1 MYMEVAGRLQV
12 LGAWEKSL
20 KLLEGQAAGWRRAW
34 SPHSFR
40 QNFMC
45 QMHCLKNKK
54 EQDFYLIEEHMRLEG
69 KLSCCTPEGLL
80 REG

>member
-20 KLLEGQAAGWRRAW
+20 KLLEGQAAGWR
-34 SPHSFR
+34 HSFR

-45 QMHCLKNKK
+45 QMHCLN
-54 EQDFYLIEEHMRLEG
+54 G
-69 KLSCCTPEGLL
+69 P
-80 REG
+80 